1 MQTRAIINNS
11 EIEHNVHTRLLQSHQ
26 ELFTHGLTGLIQLM
40 MDGNH
45 QQTKLAEGDGRK
57 RRLMMSAG

>member
-40 MDGNH
+40 MDGD